1 MHVKNKCRKL
11 VDRIKISVRVGSVG
25 GQQTSKSQ
33 KTKNK
38 NSMNNITET
47 APVTAVVAP
56 AAEKRGPGRPKTK
69 VTLKRVVLLNG
80 KPVGRGRPN
89 KDGKADRTVVFIPVD
104 QTYDASVHG
113 TGTKYRAGLSQFK
126 LAIKRVDIAK
136 YRKLVN
142 LPATSAAVTA
152 PAAVA

>member
-1 MHVKNKCRKL
+1 VSEVNKPPKVKNK
-11 VDRIKISVRVGSVG
+11 
-25 GQQTSKSQ
+25 
-33 KTKNK
+33 KTK

-89 KDGKADRTVVFIPVD
+89 KDGKAERTVVFIPVD
-104 QTYDASVHG
+104 QTYNAEVHG

-142 LPATSAAVTA
+142 LPATSVAPTTEAV
-152 PAAVA
+152 VA

>member
-1 MHVKNKCRKL
+1 MK
-11 VDRIKISVRVGSVG
+11 
-25 GQQTSKSQ
+25 
-33 KTKNK
+33 
-38 NSMNNITET
+38 NITET
-47 APVTAVVAP
+47 APVTTVEAP
-56 AAEKRGPGRPKTK
+56 AAEKRGPGRPRTK

-89 KDGKADRTVVFIPVD
+89 KNGMADRTVVFIPVD
-104 QTYDASVHG
+104 QEFDAAVHG

-142 LPATSAAVTA
+142 LPATSAAVPT
-152 PAAVA
+152 PAVVA

>member
-1 MHVKNKCRKL
+1 MK
-11 VDRIKISVRVGSVG
+11 
-25 GQQTSKSQ
+25 
-33 KTKNK
+33 
-38 NSMNNITET
+38 NITET
-47 APVTAVVAP
+47 APTATVETPV
-56 AAEKRGPGRPKTK
+56 AEKRGPGRPRTK

-80 KPVGRGRPN
+80 QPVGRGRPN

-104 QTYDASVHG
+104 QTFDATVHG

-142 LPATSAAVTA
+142 LPATSVAVPA
-152 PAAVA
+152 PAVEA